1 MEKVEWKER
10 VQLQCYLQV
19 VEMEIYFIQHCQL
32 ILQDSLLITIVSSQ
46 GKILVSSLDKDGIVL
61 TDLGSL

>member
-46 GKILVSSLDKDGIVL
+46 CKILVSSLDKDGIVL